1 MEISKQGKIF
11 GFIVM
16 VSAIVGGVMLR
27 PGRFPGDLKTASIT
41 VPEFSPRAVA
51 GKRSFEKY
59 CVQCHGEN
67 ATGTEQG
74 PPLLHDIY
82 NPGHH
87 ADPSFRMAAKRGVRQ
102 HHWRF
107 GNMAPVPEVS
117 ERQVDLII
125 RYVRELQEANGITY
139 KPHRM

>member
-1 MEISKQGKIF
+1 MKVSKQGKIL
-11 GFIVM
+11 GLVIV
-16 VSAIVGGVMLR
+16 VSAIAGVAIWWASGSLETR
-27 PGRFPGDLKTASIT
+27 KTASVT
-41 VPEFSPRAVA
+41 VPEFSPRAIA
-51 GKRSFEKY
+51 GKRSYDKY
-59 CVQCHGEN
+59 CIQCHGEN
-67 ATGTEQG
+67 AMGTEQG

-107 GNMAPVPEVS
+107 GDMAPVPQVS

>member
-1 MEISKQGKIF
+1 MNKQGRIL
-11 GFIVM
+11 GLV
-16 VSAIVGGVMLR
+16 VAVTAIVGGTMWR
-27 PGRFPGDLKTASIT
+27 GDWSPDAVKTASIS

-51 GKRSFEKY
+51 GKRSFDKY
-59 CVQCHGEN
+59 CVECHGEN
-67 ATGTEQG
+67 AMGTEQG

-87 ADPSFRMAAKRGVRQ
+87 ADPSFRLAAKRGVRQ

-107 GNMAPVPEVS
+107 GNMAPVPQVS